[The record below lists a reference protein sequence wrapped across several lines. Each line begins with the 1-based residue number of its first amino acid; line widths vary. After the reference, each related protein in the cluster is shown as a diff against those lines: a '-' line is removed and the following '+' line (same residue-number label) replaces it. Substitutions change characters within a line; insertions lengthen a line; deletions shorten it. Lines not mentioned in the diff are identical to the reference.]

1 MKLSR
6 VWRENGQADLC
17 CSGSLEQLA
26 SSWLRSVSVWAAAME
41 PQSEAEPGPEPQ
53 PEPEPETEQAPEPE
67 AELEWPE
74 SSSSS
79 SSEDEDEWG
88 PGDEPEPEPE
98 PAPSEVLAG
107 IVRGG
112 TPDLLPQ
119 FDYRYARRRCECRA
133 VDCTT

>member
-1 MKLSR
+1 MLTRR
-6 VWRENGQADLC
+6 VVAEQEW
-17 CSGSLEQLA
+17 SLLT
-26 SSWLRSVSVWAAAME
+26 R
-41 PQSEAEPGPEPQ
+41 
-53 PEPEPETEQAPEPE
+53 EPE

-74 SSSSS
+74 SSSS
-79 SSEDEDEWG
+79 EEEEEEDEWG

-112 TPDLLPQ
+112 TPDLFPQ

-133 VDCTT
+133 VGCTT